1 MQEIFIFDL
10 HRKFLIFEFAAK
22 KRNILSRPGIFDGA
36 TPVQLHSGKTCF
48 TMVGILCNPRTKFD
62 TVVSSFD
69 LHQGDQK

>member
-36 TPVQLHSGKTCF
+36 TPVQLPHHLGKLASPWWESYVIPELVRHC
-48 TMVGILCNPRTKFD
+48 I
-62 TVVSSFD
+62 VSSFD
-69 LHQGDQK
+69 RHQG